1 MTIADPRAFID
12 ASMTEE
18 EWLQQ
23 VRELARLKGWLNYH
37 TRSSRRSDPGFP
49 DLVLVRGD
57 RLIFAELKREKGR
70 LTESQRTW
78 LEALQQTI
86 GEVFTWRPSD
96 WERVEKV
103 LA

>member
-18 EWLQQ
+18 QWLQQ
-23 VRELARLKGWLNYH
+23 VRELARLKGWRIYH
-37 TRSSRRSDPGFP
+37 TRDSRRSDPGFP

-78 LEALQQTI
+78 LAALEETA
-86 GEVFTWRPSD
+86 ETHVWRPSD
-96 WERVEKV
+96 WEAVIEV
-103 LA
+103 LS

>member
-12 ASMTEE
+12 SSMTEE

-78 LEALQQTI
+78 LAALEETA
-86 GEVFTWRPSD
+86 ETHVWRPSD
-96 WERVEKV
+96 WEAVIEV
-103 LA
+103 LS

>member
-1 MTIADPRAFID
+1 VTIADPRAFID

-23 VRELARLKGWLNYH
+23 VRELARLKGWRIYH
-37 TRSSRRSDPGFP
+37 TRDSRRSDPGFP

-78 LEALQQTI
+78 LAALEETA
-86 GEVFTWRPSD
+86 ETHVWRPSD
-96 WERVEKV
+96 WEAVIEV